1 MSNVLTTKAMTGGS
15 NATQHFCLGS
25 RACPNDLVQRR
36 SPLSLSEGLSQ
47 RPCITGYTLVSYMY
61 TLYYIYT
68 FVLVLGLVPTT
79 LFNGVRLCLGPR
91 GCPNGRD
98 IFIYIY
104 IYRVKHAYIFTL
116 YYIYMNCPFLLHHLF
131 SNPIYPPHRPHG
143 VIVINP
149 NGITCFI
156 CVYDIANT

>member
-79 LFNGVRLCLGPR
+79 LFNGGRLCLGPR

-104 IYRVKHAYIFTL
+104 IYIGSSTH
-116 YYIYMNCPFLLHHLF
+116 IYLH
-131 SNPIYPPHRPHG
+131 Y
-143 VIVINP
+143 
-149 NGITCFI
+149 TT
-156 CVYDIANT
+156 YT